1 MEDKALHMS
10 LLFDFFGELLTEK
23 QKEYF
28 DLYYNNDLSLSEI
41 AENEGI
47 SRQGVRDIII
57 RAENTLKDTENKT
70 GIVEKYLNSQLY
82 IEQIIDNAEKIVS
95 LNDSSIHS
103 EQLDKLA
110 RTISERASSLKD

>member
-1 MEDKALHMS
+1 MEDRSLHMS

-41 AENEGI
+41 AENKGI

-57 RAENTLKDTENKT
+57 RAENTLSYTENKT
-70 GIVEKYLNSQLY
+70 GIVEKYLNSQKNIKHI
-82 IEQIIDNAEKIVS
+82 IEKAEEIIS
-95 LNDSSIHS
+95 LNETSIHS
-103 EQLDKLA
+103 EHLSELA
-110 RTISERASSLKD
+110 HSISKSAGTLKD